1 MGFKVTFIGAG
12 SVGSTGRLLSD
23 LLTVP
28 AFRDLTV
35 EEMKQNAERH
45 RAEGAKTDHTHQG

>member
-28 AFRDLTV
+28 AFGDLTV